1 MGKTSCYQEKKKK
14 TKVRKLINRAK
25 NGLQRVR
32 KFCRQHVMPVMLA
45 TAIIGGVIFGTYL
58 RATATGVEELYYTYW
73 DLVSSIF
80 AAEGYDMSI
89 KNGNDKIST
98 PDRVTGRQLWN
109 NIKQWV
115 KIKCANAKDL
125 YDEFT
130 LLPKAVTAEGI
141 KMSKDLY
148 DLLGDFCAEYSSF
161 SGTCDYGDYSA
172 TAEYI
177 HSIMGITGDYKWTG
191 GTTDEYNIWIGLK
204 NGETLNLIQYGSE
217 KCMFTMDASYVDLKL
232 DTTQWGYGV
241 WYSYDGSR
249 YQSSSAAGFSANSAL
264 KQTSSQILSSISE
277 KPVWIIKQGVLYP
290 DVIDKVKDAVDL
302 KNAPDHPSAPG
313 KNWDWSDDNTATFPW
328 WYYPNWLED
337 SMRRQ
342 GVTDEKMPDGDP
354 DDGDDNKDKN
364 GKSWKDILPALIPWV
379 PTVVNPT
386 ETEKDSE
393 KGTEKDTEKD
403 TESDSKKNPM
413 INPDTGRYIDPDT
426 GYDIDPDTG
435 KLIDPD
441 TGELIEPDIPSTA
454 GKAGNWKRLFP
465 FCIPWDMMELIKS
478 MQADKK
484 APVFEFKYT
493 FKAVNYTWV
502 VKVDM
507 ADYWKYIKIFRWGM
521 TIFFIIGLFFLTVK
535 FTTFVQR
542 MGG

>member
-1 MGKTSCYQEKKKK
+1 MGKTSSNQEKKKK
-14 TKVRKLINRAK
+14 TKVRKLINRTK
-25 NGLQRVR
+25 NGLQCVR
-32 KFCRQHVMPVMLA
+32 KFCRQHVMPVMLS

-109 NIKQWV
+109 NIKTWV
-115 KIKCANAKDL
+115 KLKTQDAKEVF
-125 YDEFT
+125 DEFVA
-130 LLPKAVTAEGI
+130 LPKFVTAEGI
-141 KMSKDLY
+141 TMSKELY
-148 DLLGDFCAEYSSF
+148 ELLGDYCAEYSYSSTYENNF
-161 SGTCDYGDYSA
+161 DCSSVKAVNDYIKSL
-172 TAEYI
+172 
-177 HSIMGITGDYKWTG
+177 TG
-191 GTTDEYNIWIGLK
+191 GGYLDTQRAKLLVDGTALLNIIYDPSSSRYCVFIIDKASGIAYDYVRRTASENYLVFYILDNSGEKSYCSVYGSVVRNGSTMLDVSCYTAMPGFTWIVK
-204 NGETLNLIQYGSE
+204 NGT
-217 KCMFTMDASYVDLKL
+217 V
-232 DTTQWGYGV
+232 
-241 WYSYDGSR
+241 
-249 YQSSSAAGFSANSAL
+249 AA
-264 KQTSSQILSSISE
+264 
-277 KPVWIIKQGVLYP
+277 

-302 KNAPDHPSAPG
+302 KNAPDQ
-313 KNWDWSDDNTATFPW
+313 KVDDNIWGKEGNEKGVLPW
-328 WYYPNWLED
+328 WYYPDLLER
-337 SMRRQ
+337 SMRDQSVDKERLP
-342 GVTDEKMPDGDP
+342 EGDP

-393 KGTEKDTEKD
+393 KGTEKDTE
-403 TESDSKKNPM
+403 SNSKKNPM

-441 TGELIEPDIPSTA
+441 TGDLIDPNIPSTA
-454 GKAGNWKRLFP
+454 DKAGNWKRLFP
-465 FCIPWDMMELIKS
+465 FCIPWDMMSLIKS
-478 MQADKK
+478 MKADKK

-502 VKVDM
+502 IKVDM
-507 ADYWKYIKIFRWGM
+507 SDYWKYIKIFRWGM

-535 FTTFVQR
+535 FTTFVYK
-542 MGG
+542 MGS

>member
-1 MGKTSCYQEKKKK
+1 MGKTSSNQKKKI
-14 TKVRKLINRAK
+14 RKLINRTK
-25 NGLQRVR
+25 NRLQRVR

-172 TAEYI
+172 TVEYI

-232 DTTQWGYGV
+232 DTTQWGYGG

-249 YQSSSAAGFSANSAL
+249 YQSSSAAGFTANSSL
-264 KQTSSQILSSISE
+264 MQTSSQILDSISV
-277 KPVWIIKQGVLYP
+277 KPTWIIKQGVFYP

-302 KNAPDHPSAPG
+302 KNAPDQ
-313 KNWDWSDDNTATFPW
+313 KVDDNVWNKEGNEKGVLPW
-328 WYYPNWLED
+328 WYYPDLLD
-337 SMRRQ
+337 RSMRNQ
-342 GVTDEKMPDGDP
+342 AVDNEKLPESDP
-354 DDGDDNKDKN
+354 DNGDDNKDKN

-386 ETEKDSE
+386 ETDSSSEKDSE
-393 KGTEKDTEKD
+393 KDTTKPGGGGKPGSSENPTETEKDTEKD
-403 TESDSKKNPM
+403 TEEKATDSGQLPG
-413 INPDTGRYIDPDT
+413 IA
-426 GYDIDPDTG
+426 
-435 KLIDPD
+435 
-441 TGELIEPDIPSTA
+441 E
-454 GKAGNWKRLFP
+454 KAGNWKRLFP
-465 FCIPWDMMELIKS
+465 FCIPWDMISLVKS
-478 MQADKK
+478 MKADKK

-493 FKAVNYTWV
+493 FKAVNYTW
-502 VKVDM
+502 KITVDM
-507 ADYWKYIKIFRWGM
+507 SDYWKYIKIFRWGM

-535 FTTFVQR
+535 FTTFVYK

>member
-1 MGKTSCYQEKKKK
+1 MVKTSSEQKKKK
-14 TKVRKLINRAK
+14 IRKLINRTK
-25 NGLQRVR
+25 NRLQRVR
-32 KFCRQHVMPVMLA
+32 KFCRQHVAPVMLA

-109 NIKQWV
+109 NIKKWV
-115 KIKCANAKDL
+115 KIKCGDAKTL

-148 DLLGDFCAEYSSF
+148 DLMGDFCAEYTAYSSTTSDGNF
-161 SGTCDYGDYSA
+161 FDCSSKEAIKKEVYSLMGCSDMGNLSYLASYISAIYNGALLNIYVRSDGSLCLFTGDRNIYMRESDYNPAIPNSAVCFYYKNSDGRDELFKTQQVWNFVGYDSLYDMGYSLLSDRYNGGAWIVKHGKLYGD
-172 TAEYI
+172 I
-177 HSIMGITGDYKWTG
+177 FDK
-191 GTTDEYNIWIGLK
+191 
-204 NGETLNLIQYGSE
+204 
-217 KCMFTMDASYVDLKL
+217 
-232 DTTQWGYGV
+232 
-241 WYSYDGSR
+241 
-249 YQSSSAAGFSANSAL
+249 
-264 KQTSSQILSSISE
+264 
-277 KPVWIIKQGVLYP
+277 IKDP
-290 DVIDKVKDAVDL
+290 VDL

-342 GVTDEKMPDGDP
+342 SVTDEKMPDGDP

-364 GKSWKDILPALIPWV
+364 GKSWKDIIPALIPWV

-393 KGTEKDTEKD
+393 KGTENVAPGGKPKPGTTEKPDSTQKDTEKD
-403 TESDSKKNPM
+403 SESDSEKA
-413 INPDTGRYIDPDT
+413 TDP
-426 GYDIDPDTG
+426 G
-435 KLIDPD
+435 
-441 TGELIEPDIPSTA
+441 DIPPIA
-454 GKAGNWKRLFP
+454 ERAGNWKRLFP
-465 FCIPWDMMELIKS
+465 FCIPWDMMSLIKS
-478 MQADKK
+478 MKADKK
-484 APVFEFKYT
+484 APIFEFKYT

-502 VKVDM
+502 IKVDM
-507 ADYWKYIKIFRWGM
+507 SDYWKYIKIFRWGM

-535 FTTFVQR
+535 FTTFVYK
-542 MGG
+542 MGS

>member
-1 MGKTSCYQEKKKK
+1 MGKTSSNQEKKKK
-14 TKVRKLINRAK
+14 TKVRKLINRTK

-32 KFCRQHVMPVMLA
+32 KFCKKHVAPVMLA

-115 KIKCANAKDL
+115 KIKCADAKEL

-148 DLLGDFCAEYSSF
+148 DLLGDYCAEYSYSSTYENNF
-161 SGTCDYGDYSA
+161 DCSSVKAVNDYIGSLTGGGYLDFGRAQQLVDGKALLNIIYDPYYSRYSA
-172 TAEYI
+172 FILAK
-177 HSIMGITGDYKWTG
+177 SIGIVDDFRVDRTGEDFYSCIVKFPNGEKKFYSVYGSSITNG
-191 GTTDEYNIWIGLK
+191 KTMLDISCYTCMPGFTWIVK
-204 NGETLNLIQYGSE
+204 NGT
-217 KCMFTMDASYVDLKL
+217 V
-232 DTTQWGYGV
+232 
-241 WYSYDGSR
+241 
-249 YQSSSAAGFSANSAL
+249 AA
-264 KQTSSQILSSISE
+264 
-277 KPVWIIKQGVLYP
+277 

-302 KNAPDHPSAPG
+302 KNAPDQ
-313 KNWDWSDDNTATFPW
+313 KVDDNVWNKEGNEKGVLPW
-328 WYYPNWLED
+328 WYYPDLLD
-337 SMRRQ
+337 TAMRNQ
-342 GVTDEKMPDGDP
+342 AVDQEQLPDGDP

-364 GKSWKDILPALIPWV
+364 GKSWKDIIPALIPFAPPIV
-379 PTVVNPT
+379 TPT
-386 ETEKDSE
+386 ESESDSSKGTEDSSKPGHKPGSSENPSENPSESEKDSE
-393 KGTEKDTEKD
+393 ATATDP
-403 TESDSKKNPM
+403 SDLPP
-413 INPDTGRYIDPDT
+413 IADRG
-426 GYDIDPDTG
+426 
-435 KLIDPD
+435 
-441 TGELIEPDIPSTA
+441 
-454 GKAGNWKRLFP
+454 GNWKRLFP
-465 FCIPWDMMELIKS
+465 FCIPWDMMSLIKS
-478 MQADKK
+478 MKADKK

-502 VKVDM
+502 IKVDM
-507 ADYWKYIKIFRWGM
+507 SDYWKYIKIFRWGM

-535 FTTFVQR
+535 FTTFVYK
-542 MGG
+542 MGS

>member
-354 DDGDDNKDKN
+354 DDGYDNKDKN

-393 KGTEKDTEKD
+393 KGTEKD

>member
-32 KFCRQHVMPVMLA
+32 KFCRQHVMPVMLS

-58 RATATGVEELYYTYW
+58 RATATGVEELFYTYW

-109 NIKQWV
+109 NIKTWV
-115 KIKCANAKDL
+115 KLKTQDAKEVF
-125 YDEFT
+125 DEFVA
-130 LLPKAVTAEGI
+130 LPKFVTAEGI
-141 KMSKDLY
+141 TMSKELY
-148 DLLGDFCAEYSSF
+148 ELLGDYCAEYSYSSTYENNF
-161 SGTCDYGDYSA
+161 DCSSVKAVNDYIGSLTGGGYLDSGRAQQLVDGKALLNIIYDPYYSRYSA
-172 TAEYI
+172 FILAKSTGIVDDFRVDRTGEDFYSCI
-177 HSIMGITGDYKWTG
+177 VKFPNGEKKFYSVYGSSITNGKTMLDMSCYTCKPGFT
-191 GTTDEYNIWIGLK
+191 WIVK
-204 NGETLNLIQYGSE
+204 NGT
-217 KCMFTMDASYVDLKL
+217 V
-232 DTTQWGYGV
+232 
-241 WYSYDGSR
+241 
-249 YQSSSAAGFSANSAL
+249 AA
-264 KQTSSQILSSISE
+264 
-277 KPVWIIKQGVLYP
+277 

-313 KNWDWSDDNTATFPW
+313 ENWDWSDDNTATFPW

-337 SMRRQ
+337 SMRSQ
-342 GVTDEKMPDGDP
+342 SVTDEKMPDGDP

-386 ETEKDSE
+386 ETETDSE
-393 KGTEKDTEKD
+393 KDSEKD

-441 TGELIEPDIPSTA
+441 TGELIEPDIPATA

-502 VKVDM
+502 VRVDM
-507 ADYWKYIKIFRWGM
+507 SDYWKYIKIFRWGM

>member
-1 MGKTSCYQEKKKK
+1 MTRFRKREKIDF
-14 TKVRKLINRAK
+14 RKFINRF
-25 NGLQRVR
+25 QRVR
-32 KFCRQHVMPVMLA
+32 KFCRMHTLPVLVAVGIMVS
-45 TAIIGGVIFGTYL
+45 VIFASYQNVY
-58 RATATGVEELYYTYW
+58 ATGVEELYYTYW

-98 PDRVTGRQLWN
+98 PHRVTGRQLWN

-115 KIKCANAKDL
+115 KIKCADAKEL

-172 TAEYI
+172 TVEYI

-191 GTTDEYNIWIGLK
+191 GTIDEYNIWIGLK
-204 NGETLNLIQYGSE
+204 NGESLNLIQYGSE

-232 DTTQWGYGV
+232 DTTRWGYGV

-249 YQSSSAAGFSANSAL
+249 YQSSSAFGFSANSAL
-264 KQTSSQILSSISE
+264 KQTSSQILDSISV
-277 KPVWIIKQGVLYP
+277 KPTWIIKQGVFYP

-302 KNAPDHPSAPG
+302 KNAPDHPSAP
-313 KNWDWSDDNTATFPW
+313 KEWDEDGTATFPW
-328 WYYPNWLED
+328 WLYPD
-337 SMRRQ
+337 YIDRAMRDQ
-342 GVTDEKMPDGDP
+342 AVDQEQLPDGDP

-364 GKSWKDILPALIPWV
+364 GKSWKDIIPALIPWV

-393 KGTEKDTEKD
+393 KDSEKGTEDVAPGGKPKPGTTEKPDSTEKDTQKD
-403 TESDSKKNPM
+403 TEKA
-413 INPDTGRYIDPDT
+413 TDP
-426 GYDIDPDTG
+426 G
-435 KLIDPD
+435 
-441 TGELIEPDIPSTA
+441 DIPPIA
-454 GKAGNWKRLFP
+454 ERAGNWKRLFP
-465 FCIPWDMMELIKS
+465 FCIPWDMMSLIKS
-478 MQADKK
+478 MKADKK

-502 VKVDM
+502 IKVDM
-507 ADYWKYIKIFRWGM
+507 SDYWKYIKIFRWGM

-535 FTTFVQR
+535 FTTFVYK
-542 MGG
+542 MGS

>member
-1 MGKTSCYQEKKKK
+1 MVKTSSYQEKKKK

-109 NIKQWV
+109 NIKTWV
-115 KIKCANAKDL
+115 KLKTQDAKEVF
-125 YDEFT
+125 DEFVA
-130 LLPKAVTAEGI
+130 LPKFVTAEGI
-141 KMSKDLY
+141 TMSKELY
-148 DLLGDFCAEYSSF
+148 ELLGDYCAEYSYSSTYENNF
-161 SGTCDYGDYSA
+161 DCSSVKAVNDYIGSLTGGGYLDSGRAQQLVDGKALLNIIYDPYYSRYSA
-172 TAEYI
+172 FI
-177 HSIMGITGDYKWTG
+177 LNKSIGIVD
-191 GTTDEYNIWIGLK
+191 DFRVDRIGEDFYSCIVKFPSGEKKFYTVYGSSIK
-204 NGETLNLIQYGSE
+204 NGKTLLDVSVYTCSPS
-217 KCMFTMDASYVDLKL
+217 FTWIVKNG
-232 DTTQWGYGV
+232 TV
-241 WYSYDGSR
+241 
-249 YQSSSAAGFSANSAL
+249 AA
-264 KQTSSQILSSISE
+264 
-277 KPVWIIKQGVLYP
+277 

-302 KNAPDHPSAPG
+302 KSAPDQ
-313 KNWDWSDDNTATFPW
+313 KVDDNIWNKEGNEKGVLPW
-328 WYYPNWLED
+328 WYYPDLLD
-337 SMRRQ
+337 RSMRNQ
-342 GVTDEKMPDGDP
+342 AVDNEKLPESDP
-354 DDGDDNKDKN
+354 DNGDDNKDKN

-393 KGTEKDTEKD
+393 KGTEKDTE
-403 TESDSKKNPM
+403 SNSKKNPM

-478 MQADKK
+478 MKADKK

-502 VKVDM
+502 VRVDM
-507 ADYWKYIKIFRWGM
+507 SDYWKYIKIFRWGM